1 MLLGA
6 GTTTN
11 ANNAYKVLIKIKEEF
26 VFTHTA
32 IFMLTGSAFNA
43 FRVTVLSQITSS
55 IIAFRKLA
63 VSKIV

>member
-11 ANNAYKVLIKIKEEF
+11 ANNVYKVLIKIKEEF
-26 VFTHTA
+26 VFIHTA
-32 IFMLTGSAFNA
+32 IFMIMDSVFNA

-55 IIAFRKLA
+55 IIAFRHLA